1 MYTRPL
7 VIMGLFYVQKIP
19 YYYGTFLC
27 TVVPYYYGTFLCTV
41 QFSTPKKTHLKQY
54 ITILC
59 TLILK
64 ESRPMLHPLYIKRT
78 HNRINKITL
87 SMGQF
92 YVQ

>member
-27 TVVPYYYGTFLCTV
+27 TPVVPYYYGPFYVQCPFYYGAFLCT
-41 QFSTPKKTHLKQY
+41 
-54 ITILC
+54 ITLFKLRIH
-59 TLILK
+59 
-64 ESRPMLHPLYIKRT
+64 PMLHPLYIKRT
-78 HNRINKITL
+78 HNRINRITL